1 MPLAVLLRNGT
12 HAAATERYILKCDSA
27 SIQIAK
33 TPIQIPIPQQSPELF
48 DIGIFR
54 PSITVSGLV
63 DTIGLPSGASPY
75 MESYTIGLQAYRIPY
90 KNRLEDISMTWI
102 ADDDSVIELEVGEL
116 TNHLSTGAIS
126 GSTPITPATSPW
138 TSSGDSQS
146 GDGHT
151 GGGIYSVAFQ
161 QARFEFSGGE
171 EHYWT
176 FTLQFV
182 ATGRTDIRFPT

>member
-1 MPLAVLLRNGT
+1 MAEPTLAVLLRNGT
-12 HAAATERYILKCDSA
+12 HGSGTSASATERYILKCDSA

-63 DTIGLPSGASPY
+63 DTIGLPSGADPY

-102 ADDDSVIELEVGEL
+102 ADDDSVRWG
-116 TNHLSTGAIS
+116 HLFGRIS
-126 GSTPITPATSPW
+126 AS
-138 TSSGDSQS
+138 
-146 GDGHT
+146 
-151 GGGIYSVAFQ
+151 AF
-161 QARFEFSGGE
+161 
-171 EHYWT
+171 
-176 FTLQFV
+176 
-182 ATGRTDIRFPT
+182 